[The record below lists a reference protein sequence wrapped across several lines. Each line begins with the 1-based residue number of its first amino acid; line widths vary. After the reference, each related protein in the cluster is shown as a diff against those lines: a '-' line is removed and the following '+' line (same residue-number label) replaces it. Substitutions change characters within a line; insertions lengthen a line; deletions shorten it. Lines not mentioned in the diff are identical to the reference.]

1 MKECYKLYLDIQV
14 INKFSRGE
22 KVLISDYFK
31 FDKKTYKYVGDTK
44 FYKNS
49 KDVIAKF
56 SKELTNSSIDSNY
69 FTNNVNLLYRFPKL
83 SLSRDKLSLY
93 QEKTNFKISRDKEK
107 SDLCVVSNSFLESQ
121 LQQEWSTQIEDKI
134 LMLNFLQK
142 SLEMQPDDHQL
153 INYINWIDS
162 MSDDVVFL
170 TKKSYGWRDDKVT
183 GPIVDFLYNVH
194 DKLVDGQSTYV
205 YYFNDPETY
214 NWLNNN
220 KHKLIMDTELN
231 KLCTEDS
238 VELTFKDWDSLV
250 GLINSTDTD
259 NTSVCMTLMSNC
271 NTSKSKTVLSLLFT
285 YFSEKMKHS
294 KLWTQVNFKALKKD
308 FTKYIDLYPNNYGH
322 SYNAV
327 IDYLA
332 KDNALEDWAVK
343 YVAKKLF
350 KNVLDDNFGVGGV
363 NFAFK
368 IDENSLLLN
377 DKYKDKLVNSTQEEV
392 LEININPYGVLV
404 G

>member
-1 MKECYKLYLDIQV
+1 
-14 INKFSRGE
+14 
-22 KVLISDYFK
+22 
-31 FDKKTYKYVGDTK
+31 
-44 FYKNS
+44 
-49 KDVIAKF
+49 
-56 SKELTNSSIDSNY
+56 
-69 FTNNVNLLYRFPKL
+69 
-83 SLSRDKLSLY
+83 
-93 QEKTNFKISRDKEK
+93 
-107 SDLCVVSNSFLESQ
+107 
-121 LQQEWSTQIEDKI
+121 
-134 LMLNFLQK
+134 
-142 SLEMQPDDHQL
+142 
-153 INYINWIDS
+153 
-162 MSDDVVFL
+162 
-170 TKKSYGWRDDKVT
+170 
-183 GPIVDFLYNVH
+183 
-194 DKLVDGQSTYV
+194 
-205 YYFNDPETY
+205 
-214 NWLNNN
+214 
-220 KHKLIMDTELN
+220 
-231 KLCTEDS
+231 
-238 VELTFKDWDSLV
+238 
-250 GLINSTDTD
+250 
-259 NTSVCMTLMSNC
+259 MTLMSNC

-343 YVAKKLF
+343 YVAKQLF